1 MVRGEV
7 HSLVPFVRVMRVL
20 PQLRLRNMLGALI
33 SYHSLRVKGSMI
45 FFLDPFLPFVRRLF
59 LLHSAA
65 RVRTRRRSGGGIV
78 HVLLE
83 VLVETLTKVVHILHH
98 SLQQKEDPWRRRR
111 MLGMCRLEAHAS
123 VPTRNCGTRIPSFWG
138 RGGAEHTN
146 RGHVRVRTFHR
157 ATYSTEHAARPTE
170 PSSLK
175 IKVRVHPGGEK

>member
-1 MVRGEV
+1 MRPLRPSEAISAIRRAVSVPEGRHSDRGRQVTDGRKEDGMVRGEV

-98 SLQQKEDPWRRRR
+98 SLQQQEDPWRRRR
-111 MLGMCRLEAHAS
+111 MLGICRLDLS
-123 VPTRNCGTRIPSFWG
+123 
-138 RGGAEHTN
+138 
-146 RGHVRVRTFHR
+146 
-157 ATYSTEHAARPTE
+157 
-170 PSSLK
+170 
-175 IKVRVHPGGEK
+175 